1 MPQVAAFSDDDRI
14 HAWSRLADLLQGAA
28 AGDFPPEDGSVEIL
42 AQPADRDAGVLGFT
56 AHAVVFADADPG
68 WVAAQL
74 PHDDLAAPLSASFL
88 HTLGARLGRGSH
100 SIDMLTCAEPIDGP
114 PDPALMLTELT
125 AAAVRGEAAHP
136 RVIRALQYRNEVRV
150 WQTDGGLVSLGRGLA
165 GRIEVSVEVE
175 PACRGA
181 GLGRRLATAAR
192 HLVPDGAV
200 LWAQIAPGNA
210 ASVRAFLG
218 AGYRP
223 VAAEA
228 LLAPLASHAAAA
240 FAQH

>member
-1 MPQVAAFSDDDRI
+1 MPQAAAFPTDDRT
-14 HAWSRLADLLQGAA
+14 HSWGRLADLLDGAA
-28 AGDFPPEDGSVEIL
+28 AGDFPPADGAVEIL

-74 PHDDLAAPLSASFL
+74 PPDDLAAPLSASFL
-88 HTLGARLGRGSH
+88 HTLGVRLGRSSH
-100 SIDMLTCAEPIDGP
+100 SVDLLTCAESIDGP
-114 PDPALMLTELT
+114 PDPALRLTELP
-125 AAAVRGEAAHP
+125 AAAMNGEATHP
-136 RVIRALQYRNEVRV
+136 RITRARHYRDEVRV
-150 WQTDGGLVSLGRGLA
+150 WQTNGGLVTLGRGLA
-165 GRIEVSVEVE
+165 GRIEVSIEVE
-175 PACRGA
+175 PGNRGA

-192 HLVPDGAV
+192 HLLPDGAV

-210 ASVRAFLG
+210 ASVRAFLA

-228 LLAPLASHAAAA
+228 LLAPPTSPGTAALE
-240 FAQH
+240 QH